1 MALADILNRIE
12 GDGVTE
18 AQVLVD
24 AAESDAA
31 RLLAEARE
39 TAAAAAARTLHDAE
53 ADAERDAET
62 LRAAARLGA
71 RDEALTA
78 RRALVERALGEIEA
92 AIVALP
98 DDEYAPFLGKAVA
111 GAARGG
117 ERVLVAAADAARLSG
132 LGSVVSAARSDVAL
146 HYGETTEQIAHGVLL
161 SGEREMVDLSI
172 AGIVGGER
180 EPLVMQLAQ
189 DLFGKGDG
197 A

>member
-1 MALADILNRIE
+1 MALTDILDRIE
-12 GDGVTE
+12 GDAV
-18 AQVLVD
+18 AQAQALVD

-31 RLLAEARE
+31 RLLDEVRE
-39 TAAAAAARTLHDAE
+39 TAEAASARTLQDAE

-62 LRAAARLGA
+62 LRATARLAA

-78 RRALVERALGEIEA
+78 RRALIERALGEIEA

-98 DDEYAPFLGKAVA
+98 DAEYAPFLAKAVA

-132 LGSVVSAARSDVAL
+132 LESVVSALRSDVAL
-146 HYGETTEQIAHGVLL
+146 RYGETTEQIAHGVLL

-172 AGIVGGER
+172 AGIISSER

-189 DLFGKGDG
+189 DLFGKGG
-197 A
+197 RA